1 MSLISSFQT
10 CAKFHNHKSSPYL
23 NLPKNW
29 FYSKLLEIYQE
40 LEMGQFCFVQ
50 LKKMTRDNQTESSL
64 IVIIFSLFVWEQL
77 FLQICTWLFK
87 LVCCWWWFFYGTL
100 CSKEL
105 VHGNL
110 TMTRQNSF
118 SRDSCGRLTQDLL
131 L

>member
-23 NLPKNW
+23 NPPPKNW
-29 FYSKLLEIYQE
+29 FYSQE
-40 LEMGQFCFVQ
+40 LEMGQSVQ
-50 LKKMTRDNQTESSL
+50 FKKMTRDNQTESSL

-105 VHGNL
+105 DHGNL

-118 SRDSCGRLTQDLL
+118 SRDSCGRLTQDPLL
-131 L
+131 